1 MNLVETVTQV
11 QVPIR
16 KLNVSEVVSSVSWE
30 TRKNK

>member
-16 KLNVSEVVSSVSWE
+16 KLNVSAVVSSVSWE